1 MPSLAVWGDIKLARR
16 FGRPLHHVLGCRFAA
31 KWLEFIGAAM
41 LHKLQHLSKP
51 QDRPR
56 QTARPGGNTGIAVVC
71 SDRMKFAPLKIES
84 HLLGNAAGLL
94 IDIATLSIEHQ
105 IASGRT
111 RVRSARPS
119 NDTTGRPCPGAED
132 QFGWLFLAQHY
143 GLPTRLLDWTES
155 PLVAAF
161 FAVEP
166 YPDDDGCIWG
176 DRLEPRRR
184 SHEGSGPDQRQER
197 PQTISA
203 RS

>member
-119 NDTTGRPCPGAED
+119 NDTT
-132 QFGWLFLAQHY
+132 W
-143 GLPTRLLDWTES
+143 S
-155 PLVAAF
+155 PLS
-161 FAVEP
+161 
-166 YPDDDGCIWG
+166 
-176 DRLEPRRR
+176 RRR
-184 SHEGSGPDQRQER
+184 GSLRLALPSLTLWPSHALAGLDRKPARRSFLCGRAVSGR
-197 PQTISA
+197 
-203 RS
+203 